1 MYVRE
6 VADLF
11 RQFADEQ
18 DRTFLTD
25 AQVSQYCRLGYEE
38 FYRVVQ
44 KVSPESITTGVNITL
59 ANVDRYDLADA
70 ANPVRLLG
78 ASLTHRRLLRLYR
91 ISLVDA
97 TSGLVKMILE
107 GVNSAEEFQASKQ
120 PAMNA
125 WFFPVRYF
133 FTGTQLLFTGALQ
146 DTINVSYI
154 PYPNRTPEFATGINW
169 DLIAP
174 ADTERIDDF
183 QDFHELIAYF
193 AYQRYAIRDGQDN
206 PQLQRQFDK
215 LLSEFKSYLTSGRNL
230 DVLHVQQSW

>member
-38 FYRVVQ
+38 FYRIIQ
-44 KVSPESITTGVNITL
+44 KTSPESITTGVNITL
-59 ANVDRYDLADA
+59 SNVDRYDLADA

-78 ASLTHRRLLRLYR
+78 SSLTHRRLLRLYR
-91 ISLVDA
+91 IALIDPTTNVI
-97 TSGLVKMILE
+97 KMILE
-107 GVNSAEEFQASKQ
+107 GVNSAEELQASKQ
-120 PAMNA
+120 PALNS
-125 WFFPVRYF
+125 WFFPIRYF
-133 FTGTQLLFTGALQ
+133 FGGTQLFFTGQIQ

-154 PYPNRTPEFATGINW
+154 PYPNRTDEFATGINW
-169 DLIAP
+169 SLIGP

-183 QDFHELIAYF
+183 QDFHELIALF
-193 AYQRYAIRDGQDN
+193 AYQRYAIRDGGDN
-206 PQLQRQFDK
+206 QQLQRQ
-215 LLSEFKSYLTSGRNL
+215 LAALRSEFVSYLTSGRNL